1 MIFGQ
6 NTELNTK
13 TLDKIS
19 LSENINPR
27 QQIILEEM
35 DNQLKIAKAL
45 KNRITEILQPIEDE
59 LQGVDMLKL
68 STAKGLSLY
77 MDKLTIEDRQE
88 LNKHYKSLNILKE
101 AYEMLLKEFNLT
113 EKQLKKREK
122 RKT

>member
-13 TLDKIS
+13 TLDKALFS
-19 LSENINPR
+19 KNLNLR
-27 QQIILEEM
+27 QQIIFEEM

-45 KNRITEILQPIEDE
+45 KDRITAILQPIEDE

-77 MDKLTIEDRQE
+77 MDKLTVEDRQE
-88 LNKHYKSLNILKE
+88 LNKHYKSLNIIKE
-101 AYEMLLKEFNLT
+101 GYEMLLEELNLT
-113 EKQLKKREK
+113 EK
-122 RKT
+122 